1 MIGCSLDEVLVHA
14 TVLVQQPEA
23 SFQAMDEDPPLL
35 VREALVVNAAKLVH
49 QSNMAALG
57 QKRAAVDDG

>member
-1 MIGCSLDEVLVHA
+1 
-14 TVLVQQPEA
+14 VLVQQPEA

-35 VREALVVNAAKLVH
+35 VREALVVNAPKLV

>member
-1 MIGCSLDEVLVHA
+1 
-14 TVLVQQPEA
+14 VLVQQPEA

-35 VREALVVNAAKLVH
+35 VHEALVVNAAKLVH